1 VGFVQLFCLCFHL
14 LRGDW
19 RVAPDGVEES
29 HLSRKEKTRQGGIP
43 EIYTQDGK
51 AIGAILLARSW
62 VAWREG
68 GARDAG
74 YLIMEM
80 RGSRGWACE

>member
-1 VGFVQLFCLCFHL
+1 LGIEADAGESAAVPDEVREWDLCNFSASVFIHF
-14 LRGDW
+14 
-19 RVAPDGVEES
+19 E
-29 HLSRKEKTRQGGIP
+29 
-43 EIYTQDGK
+43 

-80 RGSRGWACE
+80 RGSWGWACE